1 MTNTNE
7 LRQLRWRT
15 LRGHLIFW
23 ASLPVVALIAWI
35 IVVPTGLGDR
45 LFGELFGWV
54 ATFFLFILVMVII
67 AAAVVE
73 IALLL
78 ALDLFNNWGPKV
90 RAGIP
95 SAIGTI
101 CLLLWLTN
109 PYLEKIVAS
118 ALAAVILVGLY
129 VFNLRYWKE
138 VARLRPTPEPTL
150 PQ

>member
-1 MTNTNE
+1 MTDTKE

-23 ASLPVVALIAWI
+23 GSLPVVALIVWI
-35 IVVPTGLGDR
+35 VLVPAGLGDR

-54 ATFFLFILVMVII
+54 ATFVFFIVVMVII

-73 IALLL
+73 VVLLL
-78 ALDLFNNWGPKV
+78 ALDLFNHWGPKV

-95 SAIGTI
+95 SAIGMI

-118 ALAAVILVGLY
+118 ALATVILVGLY
-129 VFNLRYWKE
+129 VFNLRYWKKVE
-138 VARLRPTPEPTL
+138 QIRLARDADPH
-150 PQ
+150 